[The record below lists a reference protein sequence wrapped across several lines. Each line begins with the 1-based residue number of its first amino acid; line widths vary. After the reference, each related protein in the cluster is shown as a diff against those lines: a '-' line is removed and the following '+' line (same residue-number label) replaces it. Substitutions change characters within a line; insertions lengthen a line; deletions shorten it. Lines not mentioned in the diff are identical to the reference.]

1 MLQSKTSLFDVL
13 NYSFL
18 FVLTLVTFYPF
29 WTTLVVATSSSD
41 GFFSSFYHV
50 IPNSFSLESFAEA
63 LSLPT
68 IYTSFGISVLVTVAG
83 TALSLFL
90 TSMGAYVLSK
100 GDLEGRNF
108 MFRMIIFTM
117 FFSGGLVPLYIL
129 LTQMGL
135 RNNILVLFVPSAMNT
150 FNMILMKNYFAT
162 AVPHSLEDS
171 ARIDGLNEF
180 QILFRI
186 VLPTSMPIVATI
198 SLFYSVGYW
207 NNWFMAMLFVSNDNL
222 MPLALVLRNLIQSA
236 RSLYVPPTV
245 IPQMV
250 KAAVIIIS
258 IVPIILVYPFI
269 QKHFVKGIMLG
280 AIKE

>member
-1 MLQSKTSLFDVL
+1 MTVFDLINYTILFIFTL
-13 NYSFL
+13 
-18 FVLTLVTFYPF
+18 LTLYPF
-29 WTTLVVATSSSD
+29 WYTLVVATSSSE

-50 IPNSFSLESFAEA
+50 IPNSFSLESFAAA
-63 LSLPT
+63 LKLPA
-68 IYTSFGISVLVTVAG
+68 IYTSFGISIFITVCG
-83 TALSLFL
+83 TVLSLFL

-117 FFSGGLVPLYIL
+117 FFSGGLVPFYIL
-129 LTQMGL
+129 LTQMGF
-135 RNNILVLFVPSAMNT
+135 RNNILVLFVPSALNT

-162 AVPHSLEDS
+162 SVPQSLEDS
-171 ARIDGLNEF
+171 ARIDGLNDI

-198 SLFYSVGYW
+198 SLFYAVSLW
-207 NNWFMAMLFVSNDNL
+207 NNWFMAMLFISDNKL
-222 MPLALVLRNLIQSA
+222 LPIAMVLRNLVLSA

-250 KAAVIIIS
+250 KAAAIIIS
-258 IVPIILVYPFI
+258 ITPIIMVYPFV

>member
-1 MLQSKTSLFDVL
+1 MIQRRVTLFDVL

-18 FVLTLVTFYPF
+18 FVLTLLTLYPF
-29 WTTLVVATSSSD
+29 WTTLVVATSSSE

-68 IYTSFGISVLVTVAG
+68 IYTSFAVSVLVTVCG

-117 FFSGGLVPLYIL
+117 FFSGGLVPFYIL

-135 RNNILVLFVPSAMNT
+135 RNNILVLFVPNALNT

-162 AVPHSLEDS
+162 SVPQSLEDS
-171 ARIDGLNEF
+171 ARIDGLNDF

-207 NNWFMAMLFVSNDNL
+207 NNWFMAMLFMSNDKL
-222 MPLALVLRNLIQSA
+222 LPLALVMRNLVQSA

-245 IPQMV
+245 VPQMV

-258 IVPIILVYPFI
+258 IVPIVMVYPFI